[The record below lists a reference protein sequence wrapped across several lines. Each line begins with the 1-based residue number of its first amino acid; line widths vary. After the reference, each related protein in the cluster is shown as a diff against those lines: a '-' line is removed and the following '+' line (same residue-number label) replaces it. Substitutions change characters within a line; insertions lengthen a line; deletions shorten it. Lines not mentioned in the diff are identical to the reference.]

1 MLNGKKSYLLSF
13 TALFSKKGYE
23 LTFGLDYL
31 VDVHNQYHLTAPV
44 SSTYQALIEDKM
56 KEAGKTPNV
65 ATGAFGKSY
74 KASYVSEP
82 EGKEMETIL
91 ASIVNYLNRVHE
103 YLSADYSVIRS
114 PLAQMDESE
123 NSNHSG
129 IFEAAL
135 SEVNEATFQIIPE
148 VGEVARIMAAT
159 QTDVD
164 LLTEQF
170 KLGEQ
175 RSPLAENQSDIQSR
189 YISDVVNASRA
200 TRLSNAEQV
209 IPESTQPVQ
218 AASFYENER
227 QHIVDQPTKFSP
239 AINQSKDFAIEMEVF
254 HAVQKNNPF
263 LYGTTGESFS
273 HTIRQNEMADGE
285 IEAFSNTLNVTDDT
299 HKAYTSHYYN
309 AGSASKDEVVQ
320 VELESAL
327 SGNKEEGTM
336 ELLSEAID
344 GSRREADVA
353 WSTYSSVDNVNAD
366 AQINLLAAS
375 SSHSG
380 VEGEIA
386 ADTLSDHI
394 KHILSSDP
402 HVSKVARLMEIMYGS
417 AAFEM
422 IESGMEQ
429 IGTRVLYEKLSEAD
443 AQAAADAVIDSLEQM
458 FIEARADG
466 FMHVTET
473 AAGSS
478 NLLSF
483 TSETE
488 RAEASSNRAGIVES
502 PEYVH
507 IHSPYS
513 GLIDETTISNPSG
526 LGQEAMLHDI
536 GQAITE
542 ANGKLAERPDF
553 EYADKAGQREGVQD
567 ITHTAANGLTLEDTN
582 LQLSETAQY
591 VDRMKDYVIQGM
603 EQAQYKDY
611 FIYQNE
617 DDRTE
622 ASYVTEFEGTAQPME
637 TSMFKDKDTQL
648 LISDPTLAESA
659 SDYSSIL
666 HRSDKAAIAASSE
679 DALYENV
686 ESADLFA
693 PDYINVLHQD
703 ERAEAINSNEVIME
717 LDGVG
722 RGETVLD
729 ALRHEEGSTH
739 FGDVI
744 MPAVLDETAAGQS
757 ETVLQAVTQL
767 GHSAENILSGN
778 GGSVDDMISADNVL
792 SINGGDV
799 AEANEAIRRRRLTE
813 TEIQEHTQS
822 SRKHAPLE
830 VDIESSEHA
839 ERKRII
845 HQTEPISPSAGERR
859 KGILETDIAQPIGG
873 KRHKTIEVSIDEAEQ
888 GRMTTQPEQKK
899 PRIWLIIGKIASWSI
914 WNWKKTR

>member
-31 VDVHNQYHLTAPV
+31 VDVNNQYHLTAPV

-82 EGKEMETIL
+82 EGKEMETVL

-135 SEVNEATFQIIPE
+135 SEGNEAAFQTIPE
-148 VGEVARIMAAT
+148 VGEVARSAAAA
-159 QTDVD
+159 QADKD
-164 LLTEQF
+164 LLVEQF

-175 RSPLAENQSDIQSR
+175 RSPLADNQSDVQSR
-189 YISDVVNASRA
+189 YVFDVVNASKA
-200 TRLSNAEQV
+200 TRLFKVERA
-209 IPESTQPVQ
+209 IPESAQPVE
-218 AASFYENER
+218 AAPFYENER
-227 QHIVDQPTKFSP
+227 QNIVDRPTELNP
-239 AINQSKDFAIEMEVF
+239 AINQSKDFEIETEAF
-254 HAVQKNNPF
+254 HAAQKNNPF

-394 KHILSSDP
+394 KQILSSDP

-429 IGTRVLYEKLSEAD
+429 IGTRALSEKLSEAD
-443 AQAAADAVIDSLEQM
+443 AQAAADAIIDSLEQM
-458 FIEARADG
+458 FTDARADG

-473 AAGSS
+473 AGGSG

-488 RAEASSNRAGIVES
+488 LAEASGNKAGIAEI
-502 PEYVH
+502 PEHAYTR
-507 IHSPYS
+507 SPYS
-513 GLIDETTISNPSG
+513 GIMDETTLLNQSG
-526 LGQEAMLHDI
+526 LGQEVWLHHI
-536 GQAITE
+536 GQAITD
-542 ANGKLAERPDF
+542 ANSKLAEGPDF
-553 EYADKAGQREGVQD
+553 EYADKAGQAEGVQD
-567 ITHTAANGLTLEDTN
+567 ITQTAANGLGLEDTN

-591 VDRMKDYVIQGM
+591 VDRMKDYVMQET

-611 FIYQNE
+611 LTYQSEN
-617 DDRTE
+617 DRTE

-648 LISDPTLAESA
+648 LISDPAMAESA
-659 SDYSSIL
+659 SDYNSIL
-666 HRSDKAAIAASSE
+666 HQPDKAAIAASNE
-679 DALYENV
+679 EAFYENV
-686 ESADLFA
+686 EGADLFA
-693 PDYINVLHQD
+693 PDYFNVLHQD
-703 ERAEAINSNEVIME
+703 ERAESINSNEVIME

-729 ALRHEEGSTH
+729 AIRHEEGSTH
-739 FGDVI
+739 FGDVS
-744 MPAVLDETAAGQS
+744 MPAILDETAAGQS
-757 ETVLQAVTQL
+757 ETVLNAVTQL
-767 GHSAENILSGN
+767 SHSAENKLFIN
-778 GGSVDDMISADNVL
+778 GGDEEEIISADNVL

-799 AEANEAIRRRRLTE
+799 AEANEAIRKRRLTE
-813 TEIQEHTQS
+813 TNIQEHEQS

-859 KGILETDIAQPIGG
+859 KAILETDIAQPIGG

-888 GRMTTQPEQKK
+888 GRMTTHPEQKK